1 MVSPENKIII
11 VDDRAD
17 HLQKLGEQFFS
28 NGIGCTLCEYDSFF
42 ETPYSNVRIA
52 FFDVNLIPSG
62 TDGNDSLILSKLA
75 QALKQYIAKD
85 NGPYALIFWTS
96 NVSLIENFKG
106 YINERH
112 SNFQKPFLVDC
123 IDKDVFLND
132 GVKLNEKL
140 RQVFSNESIA
150 LLLDFEA
157 SVLSA
162 ATKTINQIFEII
174 PQADKWGETAIF
186 QQNFE
191 KIFSNIASHTF
202 GFENAK
208 TNPDQAV
215 YDALIPLLSYNVLAD
230 NHGSKWS
237 EYLTTLKN
245 AKKQSEIEVPAG
257 FKGSYLNTVFHI
269 DKKDLPFPLNI
280 RGAVMELENK
290 AEFLKTIFKE
300 EFDLWFNALIH
311 IKDSSQRKK
320 TRLASKLIAVEIS
333 SACDYS
339 QNKPRLNKYI
349 LGVIIAPVKNEDLAI
364 KPESALCIGNF
375 FINGEELQ
383 IWINLNYVWGTYPT
397 DTNLGKP
404 IFILKK
410 EMMDMIGNRYAN
422 HVSRIGITSF

>member
-1 MVSPENKIII
+1 MVNPENKIII

-52 FFDVNLIPSG
+52 FFDLNLTPSG

-96 NVSLIENFKG
+96 NVRLIENFKG
-106 YINERH
+106 YVNERH
-112 SNFQKPFLVDC
+112 PEFQKPFLVDC

-132 GVKLNEKL
+132 SVKLHEKL
-140 RQVFSNESIA
+140 QQVFSNESIS

-157 SVLSA
+157 SVLMA
-162 ATKTINQIFEII
+162 ATKTINQIFQII
-174 PQADKWGETAIF
+174 PQTDKWGETTMF

-208 TNPDQAV
+208 SNPDKAV
-215 YDALIPLLSYNVLAD
+215 YDALIPLLSYNVLTDNNSNKWAD
-230 NHGSKWS
+230 
-237 EYLTTLKN
+237 YLTTLQK
-245 AKKQSEIEVPAG
+245 AKKESEIEIPAD

-269 DKKDLPFPLNI
+269 DNKDLTFPLNV

-290 AEFLKTIFKE
+290 VDILKNNFNEK
-300 EFDLWFNALIH
+300 FDVWFNALIY
-311 IKDSSQRKK
+311 IRDSSQRKK
-320 TRLASKLIAVEIS
+320 IRNESKLIAIEIS

-349 LGVIIAPVKNEDLAI
+349 LGIVTAPIKNEDLAF
-364 KPESALCIGNF
+364 KPESAICIGNF
-375 FINGEELQ
+375 FIQEEFQ
-383 IWINLNYVWGTYPT
+383 IWINLNYVWGTYAT

-404 IFILKK
+404 LFILKK